1 MKLKQAMIEWTITN
15 LAAWA
20 AREENPV
27 IRQAYVDY
35 LARLARQ
42 RKTASGKKP
51 RGGL

>member
-35 LARLARQ
+35 LAHQ